1 MLQQPRVPPT
11 GQRQAIEVHI
21 KWKEVLNQKQAYL
34 AILSETTGHSV
45 EKLDKVFT
53 SSSAL
58 SSALSLVFLVHTI
71 PHSNMSACAFFL
83 MIVSDIT
90 AQIGLSY
97 NP

>member
-45 EKLDKVFT
+45 EKLDKVFQND
-53 SSSAL
+53 
-58 SSALSLVFLVHTI
+58 VD
-71 PHSNMSACAFFL
+71 PKNAF